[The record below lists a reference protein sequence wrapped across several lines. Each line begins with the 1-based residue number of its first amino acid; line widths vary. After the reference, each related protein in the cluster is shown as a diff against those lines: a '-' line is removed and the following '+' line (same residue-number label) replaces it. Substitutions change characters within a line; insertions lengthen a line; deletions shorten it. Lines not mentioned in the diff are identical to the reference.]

1 MICMHSGIHVSP
13 QRSSAGRVFIPLSA
27 MYLYHRQKTRRH
39 DSSVGMQT
47 VSELIAAEV
56 EIKTQLKRKRAEI
69 KAAIEDSEMYR
80 TILDNTMH
88 PIEGPEVPLKVAK
101 THAFKVAKSA
111 LTGEGGADE
120 GSSDE

>member
-1 MICMHSGIHVSP
+1 
-13 QRSSAGRVFIPLSA
+13 
-27 MYLYHRQKTRRH
+27 
-39 DSSVGMQT
+39 MQT

-88 PIEGPEVPLKVAK
+88 PIEGP
-101 THAFKVAKSA
+101 
-111 LTGEGGADE
+111 
-120 GSSDE
+120 

>member
-1 MICMHSGIHVSP
+1 MAS
-13 QRSSAGRVFIPLSA
+13 
-27 MYLYHRQKTRRH
+27 T
-39 DSSVGMQT
+39 QT

-56 EIKTQLKRKRAEI
+56 ELKTQLKRKRTEI
-69 KAAIEDSEMYR
+69 KAAIENSEMYR

-111 LTGEGGADE
+111 LTGEAEGITVGDE
-120 GSSDE
+120 DGSDE

>member
-1 MICMHSGIHVSP
+1 MAS
-13 QRSSAGRVFIPLSA
+13 
-27 MYLYHRQKTRRH
+27 
-39 DSSVGMQT
+39 

-88 PIEGPEVPLKVAK
+88 PTEGPEVPLKVAK

-111 LTGEGGADE
+111 LTGEPEPDDE
-120 GSSDE
+120 

>member
-1 MICMHSGIHVSP
+1 MAS
-13 QRSSAGRVFIPLSA
+13 
-27 MYLYHRQKTRRH
+27 T
-39 DSSVGMQT
+39 QT

-111 LTGEGGADE
+111 LTGEAEGITVGGDE
-120 GSSDE
+120 EDGSDE